1 VIDQNR
7 HRQLISTTGAD
18 PNDKGRGVPKG
29 FRKLEGF
36 HHHNRLEVHQPGG
49 KGVSRPRSA
58 ADLSGQI
65 FFAPEGGDGQGK
77 RSSSRV
83 AGLDE
88 VTDQFGDIGL
98 VVPPSIEDGKKR
110 RRHHEQSERILASG
124 CLPGHRHELGLRV
137 VDATPGSRAMTMIA
151 LLSGAMLV

>member
-1 VIDQNR
+1 
-7 HRQLISTTGAD
+7 
-18 PNDKGRGVPKG
+18 
-29 FRKLEGF
+29 
-36 HHHNRLEVHQPGG
+36 
-49 KGVSRPRSA
+49 
-58 ADLSGQI
+58 LSGQV